1 MKNIGNFLDK
11 FKNKA
16 VKEIYIRDNIV
27 KIIKKITNIDINIE
41 NIDINSGVL
50 KVKLASSIEK
60 NEIFI
65 KKDRILKEIKEKIGG
80 IRISDIS

>member
-65 KKDRILKEIKEKIGG
+65 KKDRILKEIKEKISG